1 MFNRNLLVFS
11 ALLPLTLAIAAASTP
26 APVAKASASAMAPT
40 QAQAEATTLV
50 YGLLSDSRYAY
61 RPMPL
66 NDQLSADIFR
76 RYIEALDN
84 DKLFF
89 LKADMDRF
97 APYRTT
103 LDDAIKTQ
111 KLSPAYDIFK
121 TYVKRV
127 DERSAFARSLLAK
140 PFDFSAKES
149 WAYDRE
155 KAGWAPDQAA
165 LNEVWRKY
173 VKNDVLRLKL
183 AGRSQDEI
191 RKTLD
196 KRYAQ
201 QGSRVHEMRGDDVFE
216 FFMNAYA
223 SSIDPHTSYMS
234 PRSAE
239 NFDMQMRLSLQGIG
253 AVLQRQDEFVVI
265 RTLVPGGPAASSGK
279 MKVGDRVVAVGQ
291 GDKGPMTDVVDWR
304 IDDVVDQIRGNKGT
318 KVRLDVLP
326 ADSGVD
332 GPHKLVTLVRDTIKL
347 EEQAASK
354 SVINVQGKKIGVITL
369 PGFYLDFEAARRGDP
384 NARSAT
390 SDTARLLAELKAQGV
405 DGVVMDLRENGGG
418 SLVEAV
424 ELTGLFIDR
433 GPVVQV
439 RESGG
444 RVAVENDDKSGVAW
458 DGPLAVLVNRS
469 SASATEIF
477 AAAIQ
482 DYGRGLIVGEPT
494 FGKGTVQNLIPLD
507 RWPTKAAQ
515 QYGQVKLTIAQFFRV
530 DGKTTQHAG
539 VVPEIQFPVT
549 VDASEFGESTFD
561 NALPATRIQT
571 APHSNLGNFKP
582 IIPRLLS
589 QHNTR
594 VATDRE
600 FSWWAQDVAQ
610 FKADRD
616 RKVISLNEADRRV
629 ERDRDLAKRK
639 QRSAERKALGLLLPG
654 GPEDD
659 DGLQADERNVAQQV
673 AAEAAAKNRP
683 DPLLRETAAIL
694 ADAISALSGDAKL
707 AALVMPVTHQATV
720 WSD

>member
-1 MFNRNLLVFS
+1 MLNRNLLVFS

-26 APVAKASASAMAPT
+26 APSAKAAPAMAPT
-40 QAQAEATTLV
+40 DAQAAATTLV

-61 RPMPL
+61 RPMEL
-66 NDQLSADIFR
+66 NDALSADIFR
-76 RYIEALDN
+76 RYIESLDG

-89 LKADMDRF
+89 TQVDMDRF
-97 APYRTT
+97 APYRTR
-103 LDDAIKTQ
+103 LDDAIKDQ
-111 KLSPAYDIFK
+111 NLKPAYDIFT
-121 TYVKRV
+121 TYVRRV
-127 DERSAFARSLLAK
+127 DERAAFARSLLAK
-140 PFDFSAKES
+140 NFDFSTKET

-155 KAGWAPDQAA
+155 KANWAPNQAA
-165 LNEVWRKY
+165 LEDIWRKY

-183 AGRSQDEI
+183 AGRSPEEI

-196 KRYAQ
+196 KRYSTLNA
-201 QGSRVHEMRGDDVFE
+201 RVHELRGDDVFE
-216 FFMNAYA
+216 NFMNAYA
-223 SSIDPHTSYMS
+223 TSIDPHTSYMS

-239 NFDMQMRLSLQGIG
+239 NFNMQMRLSLEGIG

-265 RTLVPGGPAASSGK
+265 RTLVPGGPAAMTGK
-279 MKVGDRVVAVGQ
+279 IKVGDRVVAVGQ
-291 GDKGPMTDVVDWR
+291 GDKGPMVDVVGWR
-304 IDDVVDQIRGNKGT
+304 IDDVVDLIRGTKGT

-326 ADSGVD
+326 ADAGID
-332 GPHKLVTLVRDTIKL
+332 GAHKLVAIVRDKVKL

-354 SVINVQGKKIGVITL
+354 SVIDVQGKHIGVITL

-384 NARSAT
+384 DARSAT
-390 SDTARLLAELKAQGV
+390 SDVAKLLAELKAQHV

-424 ELTGLFIDR
+424 ELTGLFIDK

-444 RVAVENDDKSGVAW
+444 RVSVENDENSGVAW

-494 FGKGTVQNLIPLD
+494 FGKGTVQNLIDLD
-507 RWPTKAAQ
+507 RWPTKAGAQ
-515 QYGQVKLTIAQFFRV
+515 FGQVKLTIAQFFRV
-530 DGKTTQHAG
+530 DGDTTQHAG

-549 VDASEFGESTFD
+549 VDATEFGESTFD
-561 NALPATRIQT
+561 NALPATKIAM
-571 APHSNLGNFKP
+571 APHSNLGNFAP
-582 IIPRLLS
+582 ILPTLVS
-589 QHNTR
+589 DHNAR
-594 VATDRE
+594 VAKDRE
-600 FSWWAQDVAQ
+600 FIWWSQDVAQ
-610 FKADRD
+610 FRAEREK
-616 RKVISLNEADRRV
+616 KVISLNEAERRA
-629 ERDRDLAKRK
+629 ERDRDDAKRK
-639 QRSAERKALGLLLPG
+639 EREAQRKALGLATAKG
-654 GPEDD
+654 NDD

-694 ADAISALSGDAKL
+694 SDAITLLSGNAKL
-707 AALVMPVTHQATV
+707 AAQVMPVTHQALV